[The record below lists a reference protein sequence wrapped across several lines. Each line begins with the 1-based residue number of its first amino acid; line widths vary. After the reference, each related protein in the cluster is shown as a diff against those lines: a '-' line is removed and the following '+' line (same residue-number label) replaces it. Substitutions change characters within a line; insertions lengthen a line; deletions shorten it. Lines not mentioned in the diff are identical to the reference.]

1 MSVHITALYAGLTGL
16 LFLGCVIQV
25 VRQRVRA
32 GVGIGDGGDERLLRA
47 IRVHGNLAEYA
58 PIVLLLL
65 LVCELNGGRPW
76 LLHVLG
82 GVFVLSRLAH
92 AYGLSGSAGRSPG
105 RFAGTVGTWAVLL
118 ALALLNLWAAL

>member
-1 MSVHITALYAGLTGL
+1 MSVPITALYAGLTGL

-32 GVGIGDGGDERLLRA
+32 GVGIGDGGDEGLLRA

-92 AYGLSGSAGRSPG
+92 AYGLSRSAGRSPG

-118 ALALLNLWAAL
+118 ALALLNLWPFL

>member
-1 MSVHITALYAGLTGL
+1 MSAHITALYAGLTGL
-16 LFLGCVIQV
+16 LFLGCVVQV

-65 LVCELNGGRPW
+65 LVYELNGGRPW
-76 LLHVLG
+76 ALHVLG

-92 AYGLSGSAGRSPG
+92 AFGLSASSGRSPG

-118 ALALLNLWAAL
+118 ALALLNLWPDL